1 MSRSFR
7 GLFFYAKPDL
17 LMVYRKIRPSLLKGD
32 NQLPVVVFNESEL
45 AEELN

>member
-7 GLFFYAKPDL
+7 GSFFYAKPGL
-17 LMVYRKIRPSLLKGD
+17 LLVCRKIRPSLVKGD
-32 NQLPVVVFNESEL
+32 NEPEL